1 MKRHLRPAITAALV
15 ALAAALIFSSGIL
28 TAGPAPPPAPAVVNR
43 PSGPAQTAPGAVTPL
58 PDFRPSEE
66 LPADAAVAF
75 PTDI

>member
-1 MKRHLRPAITAALV
+1 MRRHVRPAVMTALA

-28 TAGPAPPPAPAVVNR
+28 TAGPSPP
-43 PSGPAQTAPGAVTPL
+43 PAQTAPGAVTPL

>member
-1 MKRHLRPAITAALV
+1 MRRHLRPAITAALA
-15 ALAAALIFSSGIL
+15 ALAATLFLASGIL
-28 TAGPAPPPAPAVVNR
+28 TAGPAPPPAPAVASS